1 MGKFKFKQ
9 NFNQTIIVKRH
20 KPQNKE
26 NEVKRLNNIN
36 RKRLDIINHE
46 INEINAKHPNLINQK
61 FKEKELTDS
70 EIYHKYSIMRDI
82 NDNLSN
88 GSWSSYTDNKLNELT
103 GLSQFNKLKNKL
115 INLIREK
122 EQIQEILKDNI

>member
-9 NFNQTIIVKRH
+9 NFNQKIIVKRP

-36 RKRLDIINHE
+36 RKRLDIINYE
-46 INEINAKHPNLINQK
+46 INELNAKYPNLINQK
-61 FKEKELTDS
+61 FKEKKLTDS

-115 INLIREK
+115 LNLIREK
-122 EQIQEILKDNI
+122 EQIQEILK